1 MLNYKSILYATNL
14 DDSCKP
20 ALTRVNEFAEKFG
33 AKVYIIHVVKNI
45 TSTYGFAAVDSQVE
59 LSLVDTARE
68 KLDALLKSVGI
79 PSDNATISIGQVTSA
94 ILDQAEELKVDVIM
108 LNGQTHNI
116 FARMLSTEDN
126 IVNEAKC
133 DVIVLRD

>member
-1 MLNYKSILYATNL
+1 MLNYKSILYATNM

-20 ALTRVNEFAEKFG
+20 ALKRVKEFAEKFD
-33 AKVYIIHVVKNI
+33 AKVHIVHVVRNM

-68 KLDALLKSVGI
+68 RLDSLLESVGI
-79 PSDNATISIGQVTSA
+79 PSENATISIGQVTGA
-94 ILDQAEELKVDVIM
+94 ILDEAESLKADVIM
-108 LNGQTHNI
+108 LNGHTHNI

-126 IVNEAKC
+126 IVNQAKC